1 MSIDIFEE
9 YNIKLPTIKEIDEID
24 NPPVLAKFTN
34 GVWNWYVVAG
44 DKFDDDYLLFGV
56 VEGDYKEMGTFTL
69 SQLENVSAVL
79 TLDFD
84 NIGLHD
90 L

>member
-1 MSIDIFEE
+1 MDMDIFKKN
-9 YNIKLPTIKEIDEID
+9 NIDLPTIEDADEIN

-34 GVWNWYVVAG
+34 GDWNWYVVAG
-44 DKFDDDYLLFGV
+44 NELDDDYLLFGV
-56 VEGDYKEMGTFTL
+56 VEGLHKEMGTFTL
-69 SQLENVSAVL
+69 SQLETASAIL
-79 TLDFD
+79 TFDFD